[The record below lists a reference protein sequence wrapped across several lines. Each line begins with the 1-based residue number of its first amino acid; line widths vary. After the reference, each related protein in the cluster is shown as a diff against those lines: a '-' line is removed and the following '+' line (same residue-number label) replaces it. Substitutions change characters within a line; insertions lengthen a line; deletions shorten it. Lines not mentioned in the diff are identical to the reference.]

1 MTGSLNE
8 FIRKAGA
15 AFWQSAQT
23 VPHAPIAR
31 TIPGIGPGGWDKH
44 ALANAQGQAPADSA
58 LLKTKTVYRVYT
70 ENLNSRAVTEI
81 IGRYFEG
88 ATITKAIGLDARTQG
103 ASESAIVIE
112 IITSKVDALQRIAFM
127 AQDIRTHNAQISV
140 LVSRATV
147 DTFEVTENV

>member
-15 AFWQSAQT
+15 AFWQSAT
-23 VPHAPIAR
+23 PEVLRKGTIA
-31 TIPGIGPGGWDKH
+31 GIGPGGWDKH
-44 ALANAQGQAPADSA
+44 ALANAQGQAPADGA

-88 ATITKAIGLDARTQG
+88 ATITKAIGLDSRTQG

-112 IITSKVDALQRIAFM
+112 IITSKPDQLQRIAFM

>member
-1 MTGSLNE
+1 MTGKLEE
-8 FIRKAGA
+8 FLRRINRNLA
-15 AFWQSAQT
+15 AQRANN
-23 VPHAPIAR
+23 PKHAR
-31 TIPGIGPGGWDKH
+31 TMAGIGPGGWDKH
-44 ALANAQGQAPADSA
+44 ALANAQGQAPADGA

-112 IITSKVDALQRIAFM
+112 IITSKPDQLQRIANL
-127 AQDIRTHNAQISV
+127 AGDIRQHNAQISV